1 MKTLPNSDFNE
12 AFLQMSFER
21 QKYCDA
27 LKATLEQ
34 NVFFHSLGLEACM
47 AEIYDYVQ
55 AQNALSQSEP
65 SRGEW
70 MLAGLVHD
78 ADFYGEYKDVHPNK
92 TTEALA
98 RRGLEIPGS
107 VDAIVKAHAPQR
119 TGVHP
124 ASKAQWALFCADT
137 LTGLITACALVIP
150 SKKLGDVK
158 LSSVLKKF
166 KDNSFAAGTRREEVA
181 MCANADGLNVPLEKF
196 VELCLQAMKK
206 ISPEIGL

>member
-1 MKTLPNSDFNE
+1 
-12 AFLQMSFER
+12 MSFDR

-27 LKATLEQ
+27 LKASLER

-47 AEIYDYVQ
+47 AEVHDYLQ
-55 AQNALSQSEP
+55 AQNALSRGEP

-78 ADFYGEYKDVHPNK
+78 ADFYGGYKDVHPNK
-92 TTEALA
+92 TREALA
-98 RRGLEIPGS
+98 HGGLEIPDS

-137 LTGLITACALVIP
+137 LTGLITACALVLP
-150 SKKLGDVK
+150 SKKLADVK

-181 MCANADGLNVPLEKF
+181 MCANPEGLGIPLEKF
-196 VELCLQAMKK
+196 AELCLEAMKK